1 IEAIMLFLAYAPFVG
16 FIVHQ
21 MDVKSAFLYGII
33 EEEVFR
39 RGIIDKTLF
48 IKKDKGGILLEQVYV
63 DDIIFGF
70 TKRVGGHVERGWNI
84 ISHEKYV
91 ADILKKFK
99 FSLVK
104 TTRTPIGTNKA
115 LLKDEEVVVTPKVS
129 HLHAVK
135 RIFIYLKCQ
144 PKLGLWYPRDS
155 PFDLEYFSDS
165 DYAGASLD
173 GKSIT
178 GGCQFLDGKKIIITK
193 ASIRR
198 NFQLQDVECTACLP
212 NDTVFEELAGMGYDK
227 ITQQLTF
234 YKAFFSPQW
243 KYLIHTILQ
252 CLCAKTVA
260 WNEFSI
266 TMAYSITCL
275 ANNQKFNFSK
285 YIFDNMVKYLEAGVK
300 FFMFSRFVQV
310 FVDHQLGDMSQ
321 HKKIFVT
328 PSLTKKKKQ
337 KSRRTQGKETE
348 VPHTE
353 PQTEESVPTPFNYP
367 LPSEESQEAKEEE
380 KVKDF
385 KFKKIKEGR
394 INEEEMFEVNDLDGD
409 EVIVDATAGEEV
421 KQSIKVAEKEVSV
434 VDPVTTFGEV
444 ATTAEDVE
452 VTTAAT
458 TSQISKDELTL
469 AQTLI

>member
-1 IEAIMLFLAYAPFVG
+1 
-16 FIVHQ
+16 
-21 MDVKSAFLYGII
+21 
-33 EEEVFR
+33 
-39 RGIIDKTLF
+39 
-48 IKKDKGGILLEQVYV
+48 
-63 DDIIFGF
+63 
-70 TKRVGGHVERGWNI
+70 
-84 ISHEKYV
+84 
-91 ADILKKFK
+91 
-99 FSLVK
+99 
-104 TTRTPIGTNKA
+104 
-115 LLKDEEVVVTPKVS
+115 
-129 HLHAVK
+129 
-135 RIFIYLKCQ
+135 
-144 PKLGLWYPRDS
+144 
-155 PFDLEYFSDS
+155 
-165 DYAGASLD
+165 
-173 GKSIT
+173 
-178 GGCQFLDGKKIIITK
+178 
-193 ASIRR
+193 
-198 NFQLQDVECTACLP
+198 
-212 NDTVFEELAGMGYDK
+212 
-227 ITQQLTF
+227 
-234 YKAFFSPQW
+234 
-243 KYLIHTILQ
+243 
-252 CLCAKTVA
+252 
-260 WNEFSI
+260 
-266 TMAYSITCL
+266 
-275 ANNQKFNFSK
+275 
-285 YIFDNMVKYLEAGVK
+285 MVKYLEAGVK
-300 FFMFSRFVQV
+300 FFTFSRFVQV
-310 FVDHQLGDMSQ
+310 FVDHQLSDMSQ